1 MAVRFTRK
9 IVLIDEKLCDGC
21 GVCVP
26 GCAEGAIQII
36 DGKARL
42 VAENLCDGIGN
53 CLGTCPQGAITIEER
68 EADAFDEVAVEAHL
82 DKAPIAEQVAP
93 APAPAPA
100 PTACGC
106 PGAMARSLQPNE
118 HTASAAGIAGEKTG
132 SAPSH
137 LSHWPVQ
144 LTLLPPQGPLW
155 EDADV
160 LIAADCVAVA
170 LPELHARL
178 IKGRTVAIGC
188 PKLDDLQ
195 AYVQK
200 MTHIFSHNPI
210 KSVTVAYMEVPCCAG
225 IIMGVQQ
232 ALDASGRTDLSLRS
246 ICVGVN
252 GTVLEERS

>member
-1 MAVRFTRK
+1 MAAKFTRQ
-9 IVLIDEKLCDGC
+9 IVHIDEKLCDGC

-82 DKAPIAEQVAP
+82 ATAAPAAAP

-106 PGAMARSLQPNE
+106 PGSMTRTLQPSVD
-118 HTASAAGIAGEKTG
+118 TASATATTDETAG

-155 EDADV
+155 ENADV

-195 AYVQK
+195 SYVQK
-200 MTHIFSHNPI
+200 MTHIFKSNPI

-225 IIMGVQQ
+225 IVQGVQQ
-232 ALDASGRTDLSLRS
+232 ALQASGRTDLSLRN
-246 ICVGVN
+246 ICVGVD